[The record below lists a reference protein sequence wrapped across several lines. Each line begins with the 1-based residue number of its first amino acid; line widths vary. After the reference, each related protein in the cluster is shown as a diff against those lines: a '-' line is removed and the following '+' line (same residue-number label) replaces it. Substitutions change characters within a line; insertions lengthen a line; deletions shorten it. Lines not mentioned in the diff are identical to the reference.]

1 MAKRIFAPL
10 FLVVVLALIAGCAPV
25 APAAP
30 APAAGA
36 PTNAP
41 AAQQSGTIK
50 IGLEIPLTGDF
61 AFEGNGMKQS
71 VQLLVDQAN
80 AAGGLNGQQIQLIIE
95 DDKGDPKEASLVAD
109 RMVSNKVIAVIGSYS
124 SSATEPASATYDR
137 AGILHITPSAT
148 ASRLTT
154 HGYKM
159 FFRTCFP
166 DDRQG
171 LFATLYMQQ
180 VLNAKNI
187 AILHDNSTFAQ
198 GLAENTKSY
207 APKSNLNIVY
217 YDAIN
222 PQDQDF
228 TPVLTK
234 LKAANPDVV
243 YFTGYYAQAGLL
255 LKQAPSVGLK
265 TQWLMGNGA
274 NNPQI
279 VAIAGA
285 AAAAGAMI
293 TTEPLPQELN
303 SPVAK
308 QFLTD
313 FKAKYGQDPQSIWWV
328 EAAESYRVIAEAMK
342 QTKSTDPKVLADYL
356 HTSLK
361 NFPGITGTIQGFQ
374 DNGDRIGTDFQAYL
388 ISPDGKIELNP
399 KQPKQ

>member
-71 VQLLVDQAN
+71 VQLLVDQTN